1 MTKSPKWTLV
11 VLAAAVA
18 LILATATVWAST
30 EGPGAGKTRAKSE
43 IGPAQAALL
52 QEPEVGE
59 PGRGARRNAQAFA
72 DQFKVGIDEVMALQ
86 KQGIGF
92 GSIVKLYALAS
103 VKGVAATTLASQLRG
118 GGDNDIDWDTT
129 IASLSPGEKSALDE
143 LGLKGMGHLKKAA
156 AVNCP
161 PGHSKQGRC

>member
-11 VLAAAVA
+11 VFTAAAA
-18 LILATATVWAST
+18 LMLATATVWAST
-30 EGPGAGKTRAKSE
+30 EGPGAGKARAHRE
-43 IGPAQAALL
+43 NEPAQAALL
-52 QEPEVGE
+52 QEPEDGE
-59 PGRGARRNAQAFA
+59 PGRGARRNAQTIA

-86 KQGIGF
+86 KQGMGF

-118 GGDNDIDWDTT
+118 GPNNDIDWDAT